1 MHPRSKG
8 QIFLT
13 GDSIAYAKTLT
24 SAQAIP
30 RNRRIG
36 MATSN
41 ELRAWASALRG
52 WSQSVDNT
60 KVREGMI
67 QLAAELEKLAQSKEV
82 AERQLV

>member
-1 MHPRSKG
+1 M
-8 QIFLT
+8 FLT
-13 GDSIAYAKTLT
+13 WDSMAYAKALT
-24 SAQAIP
+24 SHSADKVSRNP
-30 RNRRIG
+30 RIGRIG

-52 WSQSVDNT
+52 WAPSVDST
-60 KVREGMI
+60 KVREQMI

>member
-1 MHPRSKG
+1 M
-8 QIFLT
+8 
-13 GDSIAYAKTLT
+13 AYAKGTDF
-24 SAQAIP
+24 AQRRQRFLAIP
-30 RNRRIG
+30 RIGRIG

-60 KVREGMI
+60 KVRERMI
-67 QLAAELEKLAQSKEV
+67 QLAAELEKLPQSKEV

>member
-1 MHPRSKG
+1 
-8 QIFLT
+8 
-13 GDSIAYAKTLT
+13 
-24 SAQAIP
+24 
-30 RNRRIG
+30 

-52 WSQSVDNT
+52 WAPSVDNI
-60 KVREGMI
+60 KVHEQLI